1 MPPPGHDRPRPSY
14 GRAQWAKRIRA
25 AVRAAPRRQSNTC
38 KPQALQRGP
47 ACSASNE
54 EPAANRRTAVVHA
67 SWNARTA
74 PAAGG
79 PIRNALRKAPC
90 KNGVFTWPCSKQCR
104 QMSTRPWAKCT
115 RRASWHCVV
124 HSQINPP
131 SRAKDGARG
140 ARASTSNRLAAAAT
154 VLLRLLPCRRPATG
168 GVEDSS
174 RRCAVSAC
182 EAHCTRTAL
191 VEAPTRPSGCLGTRT
206 PAAPRERGVLVVSC
220 LSASARSYLN
230 GVRSARAL
238 AASCSL

>member
-1 MPPPGHDRPRPSY
+1 MPGRAIKATRLSNRLQPRATRSLRASLVHSLDQSPVHGATVNKELLRTVTNTTRAAQQGAWATRFDAGQAGRRRVPPPGHDRPRPSY

-115 RRASWHCVV
+115 RGASWHCVV

-140 ARASTSNRLAAAAT
+140 ARASTSSRLAA
-154 VLLRLLPCRRPATG
+154 
-168 GVEDSS
+168 GVSHTQH
-174 RRCAVSAC
+174 A
-182 EAHCTRTAL
+182 
-191 VEAPTRPSGCLGTRT
+191 
-206 PAAPRERGVLVVSC
+206 
-220 LSASARSYLN
+220 ARS
-230 GVRSARAL
+230 GVRSHE
-238 AASCSL
+238 